1 MTKKELSE
9 FSSDGASEN
18 ASFLFASDDIEKQI
32 KFANAMKEI
41 LPRLP
46 IHSDKV
52 ILAQV
57 LIALMIEGIV
67 QDPGD
72 KEKKIV
78 TTIKNAI
85 LKDPVKRQQAFKFAQ
100 NAIQSPKK
108 MDQISP

>member
-1 MTKKELSE
+1 MTSQELSE
-9 FSSDGASEN
+9 FSSDGVSED
-18 ASFLFASDDIEKQI
+18 ASFFFGSNDIEKQI
-32 KFANAMKEI
+32 KFENALKEI

-67 QDPGD
+67 KDPGD

-78 TTIKNAI
+78 STIKNAI
-85 LKDPVKRQQAFKFAQ
+85 LKDPIKREQAFKFAQ
-100 NAIQSPKK
+100 KAIQAPKK
-108 MDQISP
+108 TDRISP

>member
-1 MTKKELSE
+1 MTNQELSH
-9 FSSDGASEN
+9 FSSDGASED
-18 ASFLFASDDIEKQI
+18 ASFFFGSDEIEKQI
-32 KFANAMKEI
+32 KFTNAMQEI

-67 QDPGD
+67 KEAGD

-85 LKDPVKRQQAFKFAQ
+85 LKDPIKRDQAFKFAQ
-100 NAIQSPKK
+100 KAIQAPKK
-108 MDQISP
+108 TDQISP